1 MATSDRRHLEAAS
14 GEGFFTDSH
23 SALLGAFARTHHLLN
38 NSGTSAPSSRSA
50 KAFYALRSTLAR
62 CNLNK
67 YFQVYMQCILG
78 IDFSCQPCEFTLSQV
93 DGSTVE
99 VLGRVT
105 AHLPLFADRSTL
117 RMVDVRAILSNKG
130 QVTDTAAD
138 SSGSALSLDEQASQI
153 AATIDE
159 IRRSLQSF
167 QPVWTSSAVILPQS
181 EHLSLNLD
189 LPFSDPKNLDRII
202 DLEVQDVVP
211 FELDDFF
218 VQYSALGP
226 ISNNATPS
234 PSAQSE
240 AANYD
245 VHIGIL
251 PRILVRNV
259 LEICK
264 FAGIEP
270 NVLTVPSSAIGAAY
284 QIAKD
289 FFKENSA
296 VVFNRGDEYALA
308 VYINGEVR
316 VERSLYASQL
326 LSANPAEKR
335 EDSFQHIF
343 TAIKLLLASAER
355 RYQTRIEK
363 VYLLGR
369 EVKAANSHQI
379 FGRPLEGLPF
389 KDILKTN
396 DSQVGLAPLS
406 TVFAFDDAAKAPL
419 SNFRSREF
427 SFTPKLGEFFRA
439 LLGTRRHITRAL
451 GALALTLVVIYAA
464 REYAVHSAESVLIR
478 QIQRVIP
485 GFSSESDK
493 IRDNLLK
500 AENKLGEELATFGS
514 RAKIS
519 PADAFIDLLKTLPDS
534 GEMSITGVRVSDTRV
549 QVTGETSE
557 IAVFERITNKLR
569 DRKDV
574 FQKVTSSNRRST
586 NGRFNVT
593 LDIILAQ

>member
-1 MATSDRRHLEAAS
+1 
-14 GEGFFTDSH
+14 
-23 SALLGAFARTHHLLN
+23 
-38 NSGTSAPSSRSA
+38 
-50 KAFYALRSTLAR
+50 
-62 CNLNK
+62 
-67 YFQVYMQCILG
+67 MQCILG

-99 VLGRVT
+99 VLSRATVQ
-105 AHLPLFADRSTL
+105 LPLFVDRTIL
-117 RMVDVRAILSNKG
+117 RRVDVRAILANKTQITESTSNG
-130 QVTDTAAD
+130 GD
-138 SSGSALSLDEQASQI
+138 STVDVDEQSSQI
-153 AATIDE
+153 WATIEE
-159 IRRSLQSF
+159 IRRTLQSLD
-167 QPVWTSSAVILPQS
+167 PIWTSCAVILPQN

-218 VQYSALGP
+218 IQYSPLGP
-226 ISNNATPS
+226 LSSNSSSAASPATS
-234 PSAQSE
+234 
-240 AANYD
+240 NYD

-251 PRILVRNV
+251 PRIVVKNV

-264 FAGIEP
+264 RSGLEP
-270 NVLTVPSSAIGAAY
+270 NVLTVPSSVLGAAY
-284 QIAKD
+284 QIGKD

-308 VYINGEVR
+308 IYINGEVR
-316 VERSLYASQL
+316 VERSVYGSQL
-326 LSANPAEKR
+326 LSANSLEKR

-355 RYQTRIEK
+355 RYNTRIEK

-396 DSQVGLAPLS
+396 EAQVGLAPLS
-406 TVFAFDDAAKAPL
+406 TVFAFDEATKAPL

-427 SFTPKLGEFFRA
+427 SFTPKIGEFIRA
-439 LLGTRRHITRAL
+439 FLGTRRHITRAV
-451 GALALTLVVIYAA
+451 GALAVAVIVTYAS
-464 REYAVHSAESVLIR
+464 REFALHSAESKLIS

-485 GFSSESDK
+485 GFTSDSDK
-493 IRDNLLK
+493 IRESLLK

-519 PADAFIDLLKTLPDS
+519 PADAFIDLLKTLPES
-534 GEMSITGVRVSDTRV
+534 GELSITGVRVSDTRV
-549 QVTGETSE
+549 QLSGETSE
-557 IAVFERITNKLR
+557 IAALERLTNKLR
-569 DRKDV
+569 DRRDV

>member
-1 MATSDRRHLEAAS
+1 
-14 GEGFFTDSH
+14 
-23 SALLGAFARTHHLLN
+23 
-38 NSGTSAPSSRSA
+38 
-50 KAFYALRSTLAR
+50 
-62 CNLNK
+62 
-67 YFQVYMQCILG
+67 MQYILG

-99 VLGRVT
+99 VLSRAT

-117 RMVDVRAILSNKG
+117 RAVDVRTILSNKG
-130 QVTDTAAD
+130 QVADTAD
-138 SSGSALSLDEQASQI
+138 GSGSALSLDEQASQV

-159 IRRSLQSF
+159 IRRALQSF
-167 QPVWTSSAVILPQS
+167 QSVWTSSAVILPQN

-218 VQYSALGP
+218 IQYSALGP
-226 ISNNATPS
+226 ISTNSTPS
-234 PSAQSE
+234 PSAPPD

-251 PRILVRNV
+251 PRIVVRNV

-264 FAGIEP
+264 SAGLEP

-296 VVFNRGDEYALA
+296 VMFNRGDEYALA

-326 LSANPAEKR
+326 LSANSVERR

-369 EVKAANSHQI
+369 EVKGSNSHQI

-406 TVFAFDDAAKAPL
+406 TVFAFDDATKAPL

-427 SFTPKLGEFFRA
+427 SFTPKVGEFFRA

-451 GALALTLVVIYAA
+451 GALALTLFVIYAA
-464 REYAVHSAESVLIR
+464 REYAIYSAESTLRR

-485 GFSSESDK
+485 GFSSQSSK
-493 IRDNLLK
+493 IREDLLK

-519 PADAFIDLLKTLPDS
+519 PADAFIDLLKTLPES
-534 GEMSITGVRVSDTRV
+534 GEISITGVRVSDTRV
-549 QVTGETSE
+549 QVSGETSE
-557 IAVFERITNKLR
+557 IAALERITNKLR
-569 DRKDV
+569 DRRDV
-574 FQKVTSSNRRST
+574 FQKVTSSNRSRT
-586 NGRFNVT
+586 NSRFNVT
-593 LDIILAQ
+593 IDIILAQ